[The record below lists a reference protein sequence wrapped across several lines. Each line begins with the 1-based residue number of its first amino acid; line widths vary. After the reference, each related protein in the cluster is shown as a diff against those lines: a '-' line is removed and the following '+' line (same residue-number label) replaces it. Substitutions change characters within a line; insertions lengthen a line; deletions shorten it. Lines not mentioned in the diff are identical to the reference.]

1 MKIPRWSPPG
11 AVVIVVLLVSPTVHG
26 WSNGPNGNATTDEL
40 EECGSP
46 PYATH
51 DWIADHALA
60 LLPDDEQVWLL
71 PDIASFLLGTEA
83 PDNDD
88 IPEACNAP
96 HTGYDDR
103 RLGHSVEWN
112 ADWTKMVRDRAAV
125 RAQEEYDKAALA
137 YEQDDPVAAAFFLG
151 AMAHYVGDVS
161 AYPHSIPNE
170 DHHSDYENRVKRRTI
185 SFDTGHYETY
195 VELDRLVRR
204 RAYTAVKIVS
214 KGTGQGRG
222 SILSAAEM
230 DSRYFA
236 RSQENEDSVG
246 HSLNLGVNALADV
259 LHTFFLNVVDKN
271 G

>member
-1 MKIPRWSPPG
+1 MKIPRWSLPG

-137 YEQDDPVAAAFFLG
+137 YEQDDPVAAEEVGAEGCVLVDSSCRTRLPAFPLAGLG
-151 AMAHYVGDVS
+151 SAWLESTLAVNSLTLWRSMA
-161 AYPHSIPNE
+161 
-170 DHHSDYENRVKRRTI
+170 I
-185 SFDTGHYETY
+185 S
-195 VELDRLVRR
+195 
-204 RAYTAVKIVS
+204 
-214 KGTGQGRG
+214 
-222 SILSAAEM
+222 
-230 DSRYFA
+230 
-236 RSQENEDSVG
+236 
-246 HSLNLGVNALADV
+246 
-259 LHTFFLNVVDKN
+259 
-271 G
+271 